1 MGCTGSKATAI
12 APDSPS
18 GEPEFVIKSLRLRL
32 SPNGTVATPPQD
44 KGLPPLRCTT
54 PSTVCS
60 SGSHSS
66 AGDETPSPAPIPR
79 ALEELQH
86 TLSQQQMVRMTDSP
100 GLLTDGV
107 EGLETLMSGDED
119 ETSSDDSDDDDDGE
133 SEASAPTPT
142 PEPEVAVPVAAGVVA
157 EPAVSARAAPHSTG
171 INVTQVV
178 NAKKLARRGR
188 RGTVESTE
196 LVVTKDDSGN
206 KTVNQ

>member
-1 MGCTGSKATAI
+1 
-12 APDSPS
+12 
-18 GEPEFVIKSLRLRL
+18 
-32 SPNGTVATPPQD
+32 
-44 KGLPPLRCTT
+44 
-54 PSTVCS
+54 
-60 SGSHSS
+60 
-66 AGDETPSPAPIPR
+66 
-79 ALEELQH
+79 
-86 TLSQQQMVRMTDSP
+86 MVRMTDSP

-142 PEPEVAVPVAAGVVA
+142 PEPEVAVPVAAGLVA